1 MIEYIWGKK
10 VKVYAID
17 FQEGRQL
24 LLRYFSLQQV
34 NKLPKLNPEDSIY
47 DE

>member
-1 MIEYIWGKK
+1 MIEYICGKK

-24 LLRYFSLQQV
+24 LLRYFNLQQV
-34 NKLPKLNPEDSIY
+34 DKLPKLSKEESIY
-47 DE
+47 E